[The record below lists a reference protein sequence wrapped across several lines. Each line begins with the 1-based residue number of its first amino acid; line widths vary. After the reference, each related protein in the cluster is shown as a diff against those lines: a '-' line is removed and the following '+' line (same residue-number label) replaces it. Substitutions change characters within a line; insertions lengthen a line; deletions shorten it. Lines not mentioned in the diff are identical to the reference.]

1 MQNVSLSD
9 YKIKLTFAFFFIVHY
24 KRSAKVVGEGTSSEV
39 VVLVFFF
46 KTIKNFN
53 TKCLEVK
60 YQSYIRQK
68 QENG

>member
-46 KTIKNFN
+46 
-53 TKCLEVK
+53 
-60 YQSYIRQK
+60 
-68 QENG
+68 